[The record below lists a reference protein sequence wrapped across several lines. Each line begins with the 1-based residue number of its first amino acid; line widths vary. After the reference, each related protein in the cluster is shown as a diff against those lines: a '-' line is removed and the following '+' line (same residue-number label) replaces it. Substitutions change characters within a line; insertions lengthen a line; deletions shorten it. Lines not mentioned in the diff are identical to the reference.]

1 MKITTQK
8 ISEID
13 ALKLYDDLIRPDTAA
28 LKTSKSKSKGKR
40 NDILNVLSNLESVF
54 AGFYLHHRNVPK
66 EIMFKKNIEERIK
79 LRNGRSDE
87 IVKKEKKISSELL
100 EKYFVYLSPS
110 DIDKALNE
118 TKSSEENKAQ
128 VKTIKN
134 RLTNW

>member
-1 MKITTQK
+1 
-8 ISEID
+8 
-13 ALKLYDDLIRPDTAA
+13 
-28 LKTSKSKSKGKR
+28 
-40 NDILNVLSNLESVF
+40 
-54 AGFYLHHRNVPK
+54 
-66 EIMFKKNIEERIK
+66 MFKKNIEERIK

-100 EKYFVYLSPS
+100 EKYFGYLSPS

-134 RLTNW
+134 RLTN